1 MRALDRR
8 RLIFVVA
15 VSGMVLAACTGGS
28 STGGGPTSAP
38 SGDPG
43 TAVGPTAAPSAA
55 PSVAPSS
62 APVATPSPSATP
74 TPAAGGGTGGA
85 TTAPPKPS
93 HTTYVLVKET
103 VSSDQITITERYR
116 ATWTEPAGVAS
127 GFRVYGVTDCVRY
140 SKKYDD
146 TPCVV
151 PGMQIPLSKRELLAT
166 APGDARAVD
175 VTWTRADEE
184 GPDPYWAILISA
196 VNSHGESR
204 SAILTSA
211 PVCYECVY

>member
-8 RLIFVVA
+8 RLIYVVV

-62 APVATPSPSATP
+62 VPAPTPSPSATP
-74 TPAAGGGTGGA
+74 TPPPAGGGTGTP

-116 ATWTEPAGVAS
+116 ATSTEPAGVAT

-151 PGMQIPLSKRELLAT
+151 PGMQIPLSKLERWRRTEILE
-166 APGDARAVD
+166 RAK
-175 VTWTRADEE
+175 
-184 GPDPYWAILISA
+184 
-196 VNSHGESR
+196 
-204 SAILTSA
+204 
-211 PVCYECVY
+211 